1 MSDPLMNNPKS
12 ISLTAAELGYLWTG
26 YSINEMSKWYLTIF
40 REHSKDMDMKAL
52 FSLALKDTSQM
63 LNERRVFISREG
75 YPIPVGFSTTDIY
88 ENSPPLF
95 SDRFMVYYL
104 HKATRLGLEFHSRSL
119 ALSTRD
125 DIRKYQKDCLQSC
138 AQLNDRLVDLLLTK
152 GIYWRTPSLP
162 APTLPEDI
170 QKNSYLNGWVGDIRP
185 LNSMEIANFY
195 SIMELLVMMETLF
208 TGFAQ
213 TSESEEVVKLLQKGV
228 TVVKKQLDALIE
240 ILKKNELPV
249 PPSYV
254 SEITDSK
261 KRLFSDR
268 IMICHMAGLFGALI
282 SQYGFSLGSVMK
294 HDLLAAY
301 STQIGKAGIFS
312 EKVTKFLIEK
322 EWLEKVPG
330 AITH

>member
-1 MSDPLMNNPKS
+1 MSDPLMNDTKS
-12 ISLTAAELGYLWTG
+12 IPLTATELGYLWTG
-26 YSINEMSKWYLTIF
+26 YSINEMSKWFLTIF
-40 REHSKDMDMKAL
+40 REHSKDADMKDI
-52 FSLALKDTSQM
+52 FCLALQDTSEL
-63 LNERRVFISREG
+63 LNARREFLSREG
-75 YPIPVGFSTTDIY
+75 YPIPVGFSKTDIN

-95 SDRFMVYYL
+95 SNRFMVYYL

-119 ALSTRD
+119 ALSTRV
-125 DIRKYQKDCLQSC
+125 DIRKYQEDCLQS
-138 AQLNDRLVDLLLTK
+138 AIQLNERLVNLLLTK

-162 APTLPEDI
+162 APTSPEDI
-170 QKNSYLNGWVGDIRP
+170 QKNSYLNGWIGDTRP
-185 LNSMEIANFY
+185 LNSMEIANLY

-213 TSESEEVVKLLQKGV
+213 TSESEDVVKLLQKGV
-228 TVVKKQLDALIE
+228 TVVKKQLNALVEVI
-240 ILKKNELPV
+240 KKDELPV

-254 SEITDSK
+254 SEITDTK
-261 KRLFSDR
+261 KKLFSDR
-268 IMICHMAGLFGALI
+268 IMICHMAGLFGTLI

-294 HDLLAAY
+294 HDLLGVY

-330 AITH
+330 AITR

>member
-1 MSDPLMNNPKS
+1 MSEPKS
-12 ISLTAAELGYLWTG
+12 IPLTATELGYLWTG

-40 REHSKDMDMKAL
+40 REHSKDTDMKEI
-52 FSLALKDTSQM
+52 FNLALQDTSKM
-63 LNERRVFISREG
+63 LNVRREFLSIEG
-75 YPIPVGFSTTDIY
+75 YPIPEGFSKTDIN

-119 ALSTRD
+119 ALSTRV
-125 DIRKYQKDCLQSC
+125 DIRKYQEDCLQSC
-138 AQLNDRLVDLLLTK
+138 IQLNKRLVDLLLTK
-152 GIYWRTPSLP
+152 GIFWRTPSLP
-162 APTLPEDI
+162 APTSPENI
-170 QKNSYLNGWVGDIRP
+170 QKNSYLNGWVGDTRP

-195 SIMELLVMMETLF
+195 SIMDLLVMMETLF

-213 TSESEEVVKLLQKGV
+213 TSESEEVVKLLQKGL
-228 TVVKKQLDALIE
+228 TVVKKQLDALVEVI
-240 ILKKNELPV
+240 KKDELPI

-261 KRLFSDR
+261 KRLFSER

-301 STQIGKAGIFS
+301 SAQIGKAGIFS

-330 AITH
+330 AIRR